1 MSSIRFKVWLMAV
14 GLLATMGAKAADI
27 DLFAGNPSSVTAP
40 NVLIVMDTGASF
52 SASNSNFRC
61 SISVPG
67 PSGLDATVN
76 TTSTVTTNLT
86 PMDSTNGGVEQCAL
100 YSVFQSLAT
109 GTATINVGIMFLN
122 NNQKTYDPVTNTY
135 GSDCINAI
143 GGCLAMK
150 ITPLNTSTA
159 PNILAWIK
167 RWTTSGNGNDNIKG
181 PANRGDGETMQEA
194 WAYLF
199 GKTGI
204 STRDYSQPSVALT
217 ADSCAAKNIIY
228 LANNYNQQASP
239 KDGTAT
245 AESNLLRLQGST
257 SVPLA
262 QRASPAATTLE
273 QTVMTGTLA
282 TGCGTNLGT
291 LPTAENKGAYAL
303 NWALY
308 MKDQGVTTYTVG
320 VEETSGNGCDATYG
334 AWLNK
339 MGGIGNGVGEGGFFH
354 TADFS
359 TLVLD
364 FKEIIGKINSR
375 NSVFAAV
382 SLPVSVNTQGTY
394 LNDIYVGMFRPAQS
408 FFPRWNGNL
417 KQYKLGLNSSG
428 VLKMQDADSALAI
441 NTSTGFI
448 DECRRSFWTP
458 NALDTYWALEPQG
471 GCLKIGTPATAN
483 ASNYPDGN
491 IVEKGSQGYRLRAM
505 TPTARTVKTCS
516 TTFSGCTTLTDFTT
530 SNGTVT
536 ASLSTDLINW
546 ARGTNVDNEL
556 SMGTAT
562 MRASVHGDVVHSR
575 PIPVNHGTDL
585 APAIVVYYGGN
596 DGMLRSVNGNRGS
609 ATSTVTGVITSAGHT
624 YQAGEELWSFVPPEV
639 YGNFQRLR
647 DNTLAIAHPT
657 SSANV
662 ATQKNYGVDG
672 PITAFQGT
680 IGGVSKVYIY
690 ATMRRG
696 GRVIYAF
703 DTTTAASPVLL
714 WKKGCPNLTNDT
726 NCSTDFS
733 GIGQTWSSLKTL
745 YATGYGSGASPMM
758 IFGGGYDTCEDYDAL
773 TAGGANHNCTSS
785 TKGNKVYVV
794 DSATGALVHAFDT
807 DRAVIGDATL
817 VRDTSTGMI
826 KYAYAADMGGNV
838 YRMTFGT
845 GAPGTWT
852 IVKVASL
859 GCDTLTA
866 CTANRKFMFGPS
878 VVTTDNDTYYLMLGS
893 GDREKP
899 LTSFAAA
906 TAVTNYFFM
915 IKDTISAGTASYT
928 DTANCGSG
936 TSVLCLNSLLAIT
949 SATPTTSQLA
959 TKKGWY
965 LQLASTE
972 QVVTSALTIFGVVT
986 FSTHQPAGPSNSC
999 TPSLGTT
1006 NVYNIS
1012 FLDASSANGTADC
1025 SAGP

>member
-1 MSSIRFKVWLMAV
+1 MRSTWFKAWLLAF
-14 GLLATMGAKAADI
+14 GLLASMAAKAADI
-27 DLFAGNPSSVTAP
+27 DLFAGNPTSVTAP

-364 FKEIIGKINSR
+364 FKEIIGKINGG
-375 NSVFAAV
+375 NSFALENLNVPLNNYKFYKA
-382 SLPVSVNTQGTY
+382 SVGSV
-394 LNDIYVGMFRPAQS
+394 D
-408 FFPRWNGNL
+408 
-417 KQYKLGLNSSG
+417 G
-428 VLKMQDADSALAI
+428 VLGIRPEHIAVGDDAKGMPFVVESEI
-441 NTSTGFI
+441 
-448 DECRRSFWTP
+448 E
-458 NALDTYWALEPQG
+458 
-471 GCLKIGTPATAN
+471 
-483 ASNYPDGN
+483 
-491 IVEKGSQGYRLRAM
+491 IVEPMGSDTVAWTRLAGQPVTFR
-505 TPTARTVKTCS
+505 CS
-516 TTFSGCTTLTDFTT
+516 SDIPLAPGQKVMIGFDP
-530 SNGTVT
+530 
-536 ASLSTDLINW
+536 
-546 ARGTNVDNEL
+546 ARGSL
-556 SMGTAT
+556 
-562 MRASVHGDVVHSR
+562 
-575 PIPVNHGTDL
+575 
-585 APAIVVYYGGN
+585 
-596 DGMLRSVNGNRGS
+596 
-609 ATSTVTGVITSAGHT
+609 
-624 YQAGEELWSFVPPEV
+624 
-639 YGNFQRLR
+639 
-647 DNTLAIAHPT
+647 
-657 SSANV
+657 
-662 ATQKNYGVDG
+662 
-672 PITAFQGT
+672 
-680 IGGVSKVYIY
+680 
-690 ATMRRG
+690 
-696 GRVIYAF
+696 F
-703 DTTTAASPVLL
+703 DAASGLRV
-714 WKKGCPNLTNDT
+714 
-726 NCSTDFS
+726 
-733 GIGQTWSSLKTL
+733 
-745 YATGYGSGASPMM
+745 
-758 IFGGGYDTCEDYDAL
+758 
-773 TAGGANHNCTSS
+773 
-785 TKGNKVYVV
+785 
-794 DSATGALVHAFDT
+794 
-807 DRAVIGDATL
+807 
-817 VRDTSTGMI
+817 
-826 KYAYAADMGGNV
+826 
-838 YRMTFGT
+838 
-845 GAPGTWT
+845 
-852 IVKVASL
+852 
-859 GCDTLTA
+859 
-866 CTANRKFMFGPS
+866 
-878 VVTTDNDTYYLMLGS
+878 
-893 GDREKP
+893 
-899 LTSFAAA
+899 
-906 TAVTNYFFM
+906 
-915 IKDTISAGTASYT
+915 
-928 DTANCGSG
+928 
-936 TSVLCLNSLLAIT
+936 
-949 SATPTTSQLA
+949 
-959 TKKGWY
+959 
-965 LQLASTE
+965 
-972 QVVTSALTIFGVVT
+972 
-986 FSTHQPAGPSNSC
+986 
-999 TPSLGTT
+999 
-1006 NVYNIS
+1006 
-1012 FLDASSANGTADC
+1012 
-1025 SAGP
+1025 